1 MSKQSDWRVVRVTCV
16 TNGEVADSCATH
28 LTDSMVA
35 ATMAAVAAL
44 VTTKAMAATATT
56 ATAMRAR
63 YSRLTVQAGPVG
75 VTILRKSPPAGFSH
89 KIWVIQDIILQE
101 DGGYKGPP
109 NQ

>member
-44 VTTKAMAATATT
+44 DRMAATSLEDDRERRPLPREPPVARLDHEVGI
-56 ATAMRAR
+56 AAVVLLDRVADAAHRAAR
-63 YSRLTVQAGPVG
+63 RPY
-75 VTILRKSPPAGFSH
+75 LRAS
-89 KIWVIQDIILQE
+89 
-101 DGGYKGPP
+101 
-109 NQ
+109 